1 MKYVKS
7 LLVNVAEL
15 GIILVA
21 GLANVTWYC
30 VKRSKIGPIIRNMY
44 FGASSRLKRDK

>member
-7 LLVNVAEL
+7 LLVNVAEF

-21 GLANVTWYC
+21 GLANIAWLC
-30 VKRSKIGPIIRNMY
+30 VKRSNIGPIIRNLY
-44 FGASSRLKRDK
+44 FGASGRFKRNK